1 MEKVELPLD
10 VYNAFENLNRVWN
23 KLGTKEE
30 INLMFMQILF
40 IATDGIPDSMIL
52 KKYAIKNPTK
62 YLQSLVNGYT
72 LENYSKVV
80 VQVSHKLD
88 DWMNRTYQGSKEQDR
103 FNFAQELTGFIK
115 EELLNQK

>member
-10 VYNAFENLNRVWN
+10 VYNAFENLNRVWR

-30 INLMFMQILF
+30 IDLMFMQILF
-40 IATDGIPDSMIL
+40 IATDGIPDSMTL

-80 VQVSHKLD
+80 LEVSQRLNE
-88 DWMNRTYQGSKEQDR
+88 WMNTTYQGTEEQDR
-103 FNFAQELTGFIK
+103 FEFAKEITSFIK
-115 EELLNQK
+115 EKLVTQ